1 MFSKLIKYINILGK
15 YLKKTNAFTC
25 HSFFQSNMYIISHF
39 PTLLITHT
47 VLFFHRLGSLKV
59 SVQVVVNNFADLE
72 TLTTEY
78 IISMYGLLNELFEIL
93 GKTGSAASIILLDE
107 KSNTSGT

>member
-1 MFSKLIKYINILGK
+1 
-15 YLKKTNAFTC
+15 
-25 HSFFQSNMYIISHF
+25 MYIISHF

-47 VLFFHRLGSLKV
+47 VFFFFHRLGSLKV

-107 KSNTSGT
+107 KSNTKCT